1 MSIAR
6 PLLILA
12 SSAVFFLAFAA
23 CLWVSTTLFGA
34 PAWKTSAVAGLLAG
48 CSVFA
53 LADRVGIAHDETS
66 SANLLFGDPIGD
78 LPDGGDDRSDL
89 GEPIGLVRNA
99 MEIVHEISHFNDSRK

>member
-6 PLLILA
+6 PLFILA

-34 PAWKTSAVAGLLAG
+34 PAWRTSAVAGLLAG
-48 CSVFA
+48 CGVFA

-66 SANLLFGDPIGD
+66 SANVLFGDSVNHAT
-78 LPDGGDDRSDL
+78 DGGDDPSDVA
-89 GEPIGLVRNA
+89 EPIVLVRSA
-99 MEIVHEISHFNDSRK
+99 MEIVHEISHFNDSRR